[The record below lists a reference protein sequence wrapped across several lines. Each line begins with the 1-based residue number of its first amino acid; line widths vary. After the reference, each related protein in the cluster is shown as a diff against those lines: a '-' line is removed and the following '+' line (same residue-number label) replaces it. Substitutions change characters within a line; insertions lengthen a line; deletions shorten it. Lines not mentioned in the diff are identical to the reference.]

1 MKSEIDL
8 LMAASDIDAIL
19 VTGPGQHNPAMV
31 YLTGGAHLTGAD
43 LIKKRGE
50 PAILFHGPMERDE
63 AAKSGLRTCSYSNYP
78 YGELLAAAGGN
89 RLRADAL
96 RYQRMLADA
105 GMTAGR
111 VALYGRVDAG
121 SSFALFSE
129 LQALVPEITLVGS
142 QEIDLLAQAMMTK
155 EAGEVER
162 IRAMGKIT
170 TAVVGRVAEFLTHQT
185 ARNGVLIGADDYPLT
200 LAAVKQRIN
209 LWLSELGAENPG
221 GTIFSIGRDAGVP
234 HSAGNPAD
242 LLKLGQTIVFDI
254 FPCEPGGGYYYDFTR
269 SWCLG
274 FAPDEALA
282 LYENVLS
289 VYRQIISELKVD
301 EPFKNY
307 QRRTCELFEAQGHP
321 TIASHPGVESGYV
334 HSVGHGL
341 GLKVHERPASGTAS
355 LAGDLLV
362 PGVVFTIEP
371 GLYYPERGLG
381 IRLEDS
387 VYVTPQGKFEILAD
401 FPLDLVLPVKG
412 G

>member
-1 MKSEIDL
+1 
-8 LMAASDIDAIL
+8 
-19 VTGPGQHNPAMV
+19 
-31 YLTGGAHLTGAD
+31 
-43 LIKKRGE
+43 
-50 PAILFHGPMERDE
+50 
-63 AAKSGLRTCSYSNYP
+63 
-78 YGELLAAAGGN
+78 
-89 RLRADAL
+89 
-96 RYQRMLADA
+96 
-105 GMTAGR
+105 
-111 VALYGRVDAG
+111 
-121 SSFALFSE
+121 
-129 LQALVPEITLVGS
+129 
-142 QEIDLLAQAMMTK
+142 
-155 EAGEVER
+155 
-162 IRAMGKIT
+162 
-170 TAVVGRVAEFLTHQT
+170 
-185 ARNGVLIGADDYPLT
+185 
-200 LAAVKQRIN
+200 
-209 LWLSELGAENPG
+209 
-221 GTIFSIGRDAGVP
+221 VP

-412 G
+412 R